1 MLRSR
6 KSRPNPGT
14 RGNRGQSLV
23 EFALVVPIFLLIVF
37 AIIQFGMIMGAQD
50 GLSNAVREA
59 TRYAS
64 TVPVSNTADEGS
76 CAGAGTPINA
86 TFSRLTTMLQQ
97 KMPGYVSANLVPCGT
112 NPTDSKVSYCVR
124 RNPDATY
131 SIWVQVTAVY
141 KHQLFIPV
149 ISAIVDGLDGTP
161 DNRLR
166 ATATE
171 QMRVETFTLASP
183 TPGGFPTCAP

>member
-1 MLRSR
+1 MLIRR
-6 KSRPNPGT
+6 HPRTDRERT
-14 RGNRGQSLV
+14 RQSGQSLV

-112 NPTDSKVSYCVR
+112 NPTDSKVTYCVR
-124 RNPDATY
+124 LNPDNTY

-141 KHQLFIPV
+141 RHQLFIPV
-149 ISAIVDGLDGTP
+149 ISAIVDRLDGTS

-171 QMRVETFTLASP
+171 QMRVETFTLSSP
-183 TPGGFPTCAP
+183 TPGGFPTCAS